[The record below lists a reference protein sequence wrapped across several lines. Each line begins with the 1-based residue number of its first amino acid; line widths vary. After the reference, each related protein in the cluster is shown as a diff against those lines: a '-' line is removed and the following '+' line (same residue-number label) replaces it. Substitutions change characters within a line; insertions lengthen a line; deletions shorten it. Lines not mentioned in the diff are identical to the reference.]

1 VIFYNGFNLLVDLIL
16 VVISCRI
23 AYRFGFGAG
32 YGEREREI
40 EYQQGEWQDYYYEQ
54 QREMR
59 D

>member
-16 VVISCRI
+16 VVISCRL

-32 YGEREREI
+32 YGERDREV
-40 EYQQGEWQDYYYEQ
+40 EYQQELFQDYYYEQ